1 MKSKREIFKEIY
13 DVLNHVELLDHD
25 CGMHCG
31 AACCVK
37 GGSYSEEDY
46 AYESEENDIPE
57 DDGTEA

>member
-37 GGSYSEEDY
+37 GGSYSEEDMGIY
-46 AYESEENDIPE
+46 LLP
-57 DDGTEA
+57 